1 MFFFLKIPGSVIYS
15 IISDGLT
22 FLLHFFPLKF
32 LAIMKA
38 QNHEMS
44 ILFGLEEHI
53 FEVFWFLSL
62 ILTQRF
68 STRVDL

>member
-1 MFFFLKIPGSVIYS
+1 MLLTPKIFSIPFDVYFFFPPKIPRSVIYS

-44 ILFGLEEHI
+44 TLFELEEYI
-53 FEVFWFLSL
+53 C
-62 ILTQRF
+62 
-68 STRVDL
+68 